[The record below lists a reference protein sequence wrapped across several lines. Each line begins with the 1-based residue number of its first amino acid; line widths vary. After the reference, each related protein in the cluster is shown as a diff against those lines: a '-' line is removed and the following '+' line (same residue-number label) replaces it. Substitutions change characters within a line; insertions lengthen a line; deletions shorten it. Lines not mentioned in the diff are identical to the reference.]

1 MKKQTRK
8 IKLIL
13 LLAAVMMLVC
23 ACHENPSTEELYS
36 KLFAYFENH
45 GFECEIQPVE
55 AERSVPIYQASAWRR
70 LLLNG
75 EEVLLYFDDSNRA
88 DYLSGFVDEETFGP
102 AWRFGLRFV
111 LVYDG
116 ANARVLEALNAIE
129 NE

>member
-1 MKKQTRK
+1 MKKSTRK
-8 IKLIL
+8 MLLSGILTVIL
-13 LLAAVMMLVC
+13 LAVC
-23 ACHENPSTEELYS
+23 ACHANPSQEQLCG
-36 KLFAYFENH
+36 KLFAHFEQY
-45 GFECEIQPVE
+45 GFECKLIPL
-55 AERSVPIYQASAWRR
+55 APERDAPIYKAAAWQS

-88 DYLSGFVDEETFGP
+88 DYLTTFVDETVFGP

-116 ANARVLEALNAIE
+116 RDAKVLEALNAIE

>member
-1 MKKQTRK
+1 MMKP
-8 IKLIL
+8 IKRLML
-13 LLAAVMMLVC
+13 GLVLAALLPALC
-23 ACHENPSTEELYS
+23 GCHENPSQEQLYS
-36 KLFAYFENH
+36 KLFAHFENH
-45 GFECEIQPVE
+45 GFVCRLEPLEP
-55 AERSVPIYQASAWRR
+55 ERDAPIYKASAWQK
-70 LLLNG
+70 LLLDE
-75 EEVLLYFDDSNRA
+75 EEVLVYFDDSNRA